1 MMNDYGS
8 LIVCAECPAPPF
20 SFMAMGLVAGMMLL
34 LFIQYL
40 NRKGVFRRILKRLG
54 ISVK

>member
-1 MMNDYGS
+1 MNDFTPA
-8 LIVCAECPAPPF
+8 IECPDMPF
-20 SFMAMGLVAGMMLL
+20 SFLFMSLVAGMMIL

-40 NRKGVFRRILKRLG
+40 NRKGVFKRILKRLG